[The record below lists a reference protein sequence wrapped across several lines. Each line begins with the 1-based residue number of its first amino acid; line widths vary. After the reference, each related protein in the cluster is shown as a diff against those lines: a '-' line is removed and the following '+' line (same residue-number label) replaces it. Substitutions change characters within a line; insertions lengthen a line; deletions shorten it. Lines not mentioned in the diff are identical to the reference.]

1 MIGENQTK
9 NEVEF
14 LSVKKLKDKIARGEN
29 MVILDVRTRGEYEK
43 GHIERSMLIYIDE
56 LRDNLDRL
64 KRDKQIIIY
73 CETGYRAYLG
83 LRILN
88 NMGFKDVK
96 ILNGSY
102 LSWVI
107 KI

>member
-1 MIGENQTK
+1 MIGENQAK

-14 LSVKKLKDKIARGEN
+14 LSVEKLKHKIAKRED
-29 MVILDVRTRGEYEK
+29 MVILDVRTRREYEE

-56 LRDNLDRL
+56 LRDNLDKL
-64 KRDKQIIIY
+64 KKDEQIIIY

-83 LRILN
+83 LRILK

-102 LSWVI
+102 LSWVR